1 MKEGA
6 PGYSQV
12 AGREFGMQARA
23 VAIFTLG
30 VCFALWPQGRADAG
44 RPVGGQKVSEPAAI
58 VASASNV
65 PSTSA
70 LDGVKV
76 GRSPGGKSVVIIS
89 VDGRSPAANFLSPG
103 YVVDEIQLGGLLD
116 REQQPR
122 PGYWP
127 YQVWSPS
134 DFSRLAALCMPECL
148 VRLRVSFDDG
158 SNARQF
164 GYTRVGNGAAFH
176 ETLDATLTRLTG
188 YVDAVTDEYFGPAA
202 PKPTIETERQYRAVD
217 AGITLS
223 TISAVNAKDMP
234 VRLSLIRL
242 VTVEGEV
249 FVECQVISTAP
260 DPITRLE
267 TTLIVYN
274 ASGKRLDSQIDETTS
289 SVERPISLR
298 MQRAGHVIQLSL
310 DDIEQRHAPI
320 VPTATP
326 RLRLRLRIAVRDGD
340 QVYLG
345 ATTAETATERW
356 TNDTL
361 IERTDKTATF
371 YTQRPPIR

>member
-1 MKEGA
+1 MH
-6 PGYSQV
+6 
-12 AGREFGMQARA
+12 ARA
-23 VAIFTLG
+23 AAVLMLG
-30 VCFALWPQGRADAG
+30 VCFALWPQGDADAG
-44 RPVGGQKVSEPAAI
+44 RAVGGQTVSEPDAI
-58 VASASNV
+58 VPSASHV

-89 VDGRSPAANFLSPG
+89 VDGRSPAANALFPG
-103 YVVDEIQLGGLLD
+103 YVVDEIQLGGLLN

-134 DFSRLAALCMPECL
+134 DFSRLAALCIPECL

-164 GYTRVGNGAAFH
+164 GYARIGDGAAFH
-176 ETLDATLTRLTG
+176 ETFDATLTRLTG

-202 PKPTIETERQYRAVD
+202 AKPTTETDRQDHALD

-223 TISAVNAKDMP
+223 TISAVNAKDIP

-242 VTVEGEV
+242 VTVGGEV

-260 DPITRLE
+260 DPIMRLE
-267 TTLIVYN
+267 TTLVVYN

-289 SVERPISLR
+289 SVERPIPLR
-298 MQRAGHVIQLSL
+298 MQRAGYVIQLSL

-320 VPTATP
+320 DRRRHRAS
-326 RLRLRLRIAVRDGD
+326 DFD
-340 QVYLG
+340 Y
-345 ATTAETATERW
+345 E
-356 TNDTL
+356 
-361 IERTDKTATF
+361 
-371 YTQRPPIR
+371 